1 MKYEARVQLK
11 SDTEANWNKVNFIPY
26 DGELVIYSPD
36 ATHPYCRAKIGDGIN
51 SLSYLDFID
60 AGTINGKE
68 VEIVKIA
75 NFASRPVQGSSDK
88 LYVDLSTNAIYH
100 YDMASGYT
108 QLSNFTYNT
117 TKIPVARFNSWDP
130 GTAATIDVQDNI
142 LKINTGSA
150 PTLSYYVTEAVS
162 DITKTPNTQGG

>member
-1 MKYEARVQLK
+1 MKYEARIQLK
-11 SDTEANWNKVNFIPY
+11 SDTEANWNKVNFVPY

-36 ATHPYCRAKIGDGIN
+36 ENHTYCRAKIGDGVTL
-51 SLSYLDFID
+51 LSSLDFID

-68 VEIVKIA
+68 VEVVKIA
-75 NFASRPVQGSSDK
+75 NFASRPLIGSPDK

-100 YDMASGYT
+100 YDSTSGYT
-108 QLSNFTYNT
+108 QLSNFTYST

-162 DITKTPNTQGG
+162 DITKTPNIQGG